1 MPIVK
6 SFYQMRIHFFRYMCV
21 VHYFILT
28 HSALS
33 SAQKRRARLYNKEM
47 TWLNL
52 VNRASARLV
61 DISTIINHHHPMDPS
76 GQKVCTS

>member
-1 MPIVK
+1 MIWYFAFADYVRK
-6 SFYQMRIHFFRYMCV
+6 VMR
-21 VHYFILT
+21 
-28 HSALS
+28 SALS

-61 DISTIINHHHPMDPS
+61 DISTIINQHRPP
-76 GQKVCTS
+76 